1 MDNLAKTPSRRR
13 TAAEGLRDFLS
24 VLNQDP
30 NYVYRHAADDPA
42 RPGRIEKLQ
51 ELGYEIVLDG
61 DVDVGESTVDRRSK
75 QKLGTA
81 VTRPGGGGITLVLM
95 RQRKEW
101 FDEDQAFKQAKVDAL
116 EEAMQQDI
124 AMGRIPGSQEQG
136 VRGQLSVS
144 SKRHKGSR
152 G

>member
-24 VLNQDP
+24 VVNQDP
-30 NYVYRHAADDPA
+30 NYVYRFASDDPA
-42 RPGRIEKLQ
+42 RPGRVEKLQ

-61 DVDVGESTVDRRSK
+61 DVEVGEPTVDRRSK

-101 FDEDQAFKQAKVDAL
+101 FDEDQAFKQAKVDAQ
-116 EEAMQQDI
+116 EEAMRQDI
-124 AMGRIPGSQEQG
+124 AMGRIPGTQEPG
-136 VRGQLSVS
+136 VGGQMSIS

-152 G
+152 A